1 MGELLCVNSCPEYS
15 ASYQGKALVPKVDL
29 QSTPSSFSPQ
39 GTGGRRMAT
48 ELGLGQIKIRKV
60 PSRAWEGEPKVQEKR
75 EWRRLWLG

>member
-1 MGELLCVNSCPEYS
+1 
-15 ASYQGKALVPKVDL
+15 
-29 QSTPSSFSPQ
+29 
-39 GTGGRRMAT
+39 MAT